1 MPPPKETT
9 TNDTKTT
16 HTPTQSNP
24 DIITT
29 LIKECYYCKQKKDM
43 CICDGTPFGKGG
55 SASKVGKKERGGMTA
70 SSRNPVVMQNGE
82 EDPRLKT
89 GSMREG

>member
-1 MPPPKETT
+1 
-9 TNDTKTT
+9 
-16 HTPTQSNP
+16 
-24 DIITT
+24 
-29 LIKECYYCKQKKDM
+29 M